1 MGRCRHQSSSWGENA
16 SCFDLTWTHGVGG
29 SICSGGTTGNSCRFF
44 GTGLGAP
51 SGRIEVEMAPLPGPT
66 RSHSVTIW
74 WAVIVGWILGAG
86 CKVELSIGLILTS
99 HNFSFS
105 NFTGL
110 SSYSPSLV
118 VLLVVLVGLG
128 ERGGVAVVEGG
139 AGDVD
144 EGGDAEAVVVIE
156 FGETLEN
163 LSLSDVSSPDWA
175 TSTGEGLNLLTEAS
189 S

>member
-1 MGRCRHQSSSWGENA
+1 M
-16 SCFDLTWTHGVGG
+16 V
-29 SICSGGTTGNSCRFF
+29 
-44 GTGLGAP
+44 P
-51 SGRIEVEMAPLPGPT
+51 VPGPT
-66 RSHSVTIW
+66 RSHSATIS
-74 WAVIVGWILGAG
+74 WAAMVGCSLGVG

-99 HNFSFS
+99 HSFSLS

-144 EGGDAEAVVVIE
+144 DGGDDEAVDDVTE
-156 FGETLEN
+156 LGETLEN
-163 LSLSDVSSPDWA
+163 LSLRDVSSPD
-175 TSTGEGLNLLTEAS
+175 
-189 S
+189 